1 MYRIFDIVFAEGI
14 EAIFRFSL
22 ALMRR
27 NEDKLLAL
35 DFEGILKFLGNE
47 VFDCYKVGARGYGCD
62 DVWALIDDPRLT
74 RRLQP
79 WPENPHL
86 VKKKTPNGSPTTL
99 SGMLMQRKCKLSGK
113 LHGPS
118 FD

>member
-1 MYRIFDIVFAEGI
+1 MVYRIFDIVFAEGI

-47 VFDCYKVGARGYGCD
+47 VFDCYKVSSRDTLGDHFR
-62 DVWALIDDPRLT
+62 LLMSKTTSIDRCTSRIGQDERPE
-74 RRLQP
+74 RR
-79 WPENPHL
+79 
-86 VKKKTPNGSPTTL
+86 
-99 SGMLMQRKCKLSGK
+99 R
-113 LHGPS
+113 
-118 FD
+118 

>member
-1 MYRIFDIVFAEGI
+1 MSAKNTCLAQPSFPLSLVYRIFDIVFAEGI

-47 VFDCYKVGARGYGCD
+47 VFDCYKVGMS
-62 DVWALIDDPRLT
+62 AL
-74 RRLQP
+74 RR
-79 WPENPHL
+79 
-86 VKKKTPNGSPTTL
+86 SP
-99 SGMLMQRKCKLSGK
+99 
-113 LHGPS
+113 
-118 FD
+118 

>member
-1 MYRIFDIVFAEGI
+1 
-14 EAIFRFSL
+14 
-22 ALMRR
+22 MRR

-62 DVWALIDDPRLT
+62 DVGALIDGLRLT

-79 WPENPHL
+79 WPEKTHL
-86 VKKKTPNGSPTTL
+86 AKKKTPNGSPTTL

>member
-1 MYRIFDIVFAEGI
+1 MVLDSVHTSVSVEPSFSPSSDREKLMGSCLLVSFPLSLVYRIFDIVFAEGI

-47 VFDCYKVGARGYGCD
+47 VFDCYKVREETGG
-62 DVWALIDDPRLT
+62 
-74 RRLQP
+74 
-79 WPENPHL
+79 
-86 VKKKTPNGSPTTL
+86 
-99 SGMLMQRKCKLSGK
+99 
-113 LHGPS
+113 
-118 FD
+118 